1 MVTPLTKQV
10 QELHTKAMA
19 APNDSDAYD
28 ALRRRLMTV
37 GELLASNGRNTSAHT
52 TTGEQLPSD
61 AIAVFVR
68 RDLHRE
74 PRNPNL
80 NGATPFGRRERV
92 APCWSASA

>member
-1 MVTPLTKQV
+1 
-10 QELHTKAMA
+10 MA
-19 APNDSDAYD
+19 GNSSSFFTSEAAGSGVVCEQ
-28 ALRRRLMTV
+28 LRTARA
-37 GELLASNGRNTSAHT
+37 EWRNAKRAHA

-80 NGATPFGRRERV
+80 NGATPFGRHERV